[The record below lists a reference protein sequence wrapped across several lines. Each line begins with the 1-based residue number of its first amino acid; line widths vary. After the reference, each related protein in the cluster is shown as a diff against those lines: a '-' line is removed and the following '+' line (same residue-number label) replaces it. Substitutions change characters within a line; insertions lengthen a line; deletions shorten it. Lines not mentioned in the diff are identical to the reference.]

1 MSGQEQKRM
10 RDSQLRLTEIDR
22 QLSLQQEAIRQLGV
36 EIELRKEAI
45 ATLRAE
51 RRAVALALGRAHATL
66 KEVLE
71 REIMARVATGMAPRD
86 IARDLKRSPAVVS
99 RVIEQAKAV
108 QRKKHKELKDPALHR
123 HRRSAE
129 NG

>member
-1 MSGQEQKRM
+1 MEHKRM
-10 RDSQLRLTEIDR
+10 RDLQLRLTEIDR

-51 RRAVALALGRAHATL
+51 RRAVALALGRAHATV
-66 KEVLE
+66 KAVLE

-99 RVIEQAKAV
+99 RVIEQAKAA
-108 QRKKHKELKDPALHR
+108 QRKEHKESKEPALHR
-123 HRRSAE
+123 HR
-129 NG
+129 